1 MFIKIYVVLSLGGC
15 QVGNIDTE
23 SFGPS
28 FCMGENLELRRI
40 KKDSNEED
48 ESDDD
53 L

>member
-1 MFIKIYVVLSLGGC
+1 MCCIESRRLLG
-15 QVGNIDTE
+15 GNIDTE

-28 FCMGENLELRRI
+28 FCMDENLELPSI
-40 KKDSNEED
+40 EMDSNEED